1 MNSEVQVTVE
11 YTEMSVKVL
20 REYLDYD
27 PETGV
32 LRWKKVPSN
41 RVKLGAVAGTP
52 RKAGYVSVS
61 LHGNNMLA
69 HRLIWAYVTGAWPR
83 SRVDHRNM
91 IRNDNRFDNLRLT
104 TNSQNMANMRKRRTN
119 VSGYKGV
126 TWAPKIQRYI
136 ANIKVNMQPIYLG
149 CFMDPVT
156 AHEAYKKAALKY
168 FGEFARFE

>member
-1 MNSEVQVTVE
+1 MAVE
-11 YTEMSVKVL
+11 YTEMSVEVL

-27 PETGV
+27 SETGV

-61 LHGNNMLA
+61 LRGNNMLA
-69 HRLIWAYVTGAWPR
+69 HRLIWAYVTGYWPQ

-91 IRNDNRFDNLRLT
+91 VRDDNRFENLRLT
-104 TNSQNMANMRKRRTN
+104 TNSQNMANMRKRPTN

-126 TWAPKIQRYI
+126 CWHPKIGRYT
-136 ANIKVNMQPIYLG
+136 AGIKVNMKRIYLG
-149 CFMDPVT
+149 CFTDPAA
-156 AHEAYKKAALKY
+156 AHEAYRKAAVKY
-168 FGEFARFE
+168 FGEFARFD